1 MLKPFDWSGT
11 ATRANYWALIVSFI
25 VAVVCFDVVL
35 PSDEP
40 IFGVKWLAVAVLQL
54 LMVSVAVRRLHD
66 FGRSGMWVLLTMVP
80 LLGLI
85 VIFWIGWV
93 KGKPEQA
100 TAWPSKRRYRVGQ
113 GLAVLLGALIVSRIF
128 WEPYW
133 IPSGSMKPTLLVGDY
148 LVTTPVG
155 AAEPVKRGNLYLFNH
170 PVTGSTFVARLI
182 AVEGDRVQIKDGSII
197 LNEQLGQREQSAD
210 FVEPFGPQGAMGLL
224 PRCANG
230 PTNVGEPC
238 VKQQF
243 TEILPDGT
251 TYGTLDIMQSSLD
264 NTGVY
269 TVPERQLFFMGDNR
283 DNSNDSRIGLTN
295 GGVGFVPIDNLVGKP
310 IVVIFS
316 SAGRFLGAFWTWR
329 ADRFFQWLN

>member
-11 ATRANYWALIVSFI
+11 ATRANYWVLYVSFI
-25 VAVVCFDVVL
+25 VAVICFYVV
-35 PSDEP
+35 PSDLP
-40 IFGVKWLAVAVLQL
+40 IFGVILLALAVLQV
-54 LMVSVAVRRLHD
+54 LMISVAVRRLHD
-66 FGRSGMWVLLTMVP
+66 FGRSGMWVILTLVP
-80 LLGLI
+80 FLGL
-85 VIFWIGWV
+85 VVSLWIGWA
-93 KGKPEQA
+93 KGKPEQD
-100 TAWPSKRRYRVGQ
+100 TAWPPERRYRVGQ
-113 GLAVLLGALIVSRIF
+113 GLAFLLGALIVSRIF

-155 AAEPVKRGNLYLFNH
+155 AAEPLKRGNLYLFSH

-182 AVEGDRVQIKDGSII
+182 AVEGDRVQMKDGSFT
-197 LNEQLGQREQSAD
+197 LNEQLVRREQSAD
-210 FVEPFGPQGAMGLL
+210 FVEPYGPQGAMGNL

-238 VKQQF
+238 IKQQF
-243 TEILPDGT
+243 TETLSDGT

-283 DNSNDSRIGLTN
+283 DNSNDSRIGLAN

-310 IVVIFS
+310 VVVIFS
-316 SAGRFLGAFWTWR
+316 SAGRSLGAFWTWR
-329 ADRFFQWLN
+329 ADRFLQWLN